1 MALEAVPHHLVL
13 RVGTTFYFSIML
25 ATQAIRAT
33 VSTTL
38 ASATPALTYFLPAN
52 KVIKAGGTAASLPW
66 LSPAP
71 LHTRF
76 ASRSK
81 LTSSNLLIREAM
93 SIAVVLISLEGSHNL
108 LCRDCHLD
116 KLVTSP
122 T

>member
-13 RVGTTFYFSIML
+13 RVGTTIYFSVML

-52 KVIKAGGTAASLPW
+52 KVIKAGGT
-66 LSPAP
+66 AP